1 MNAGIFYIKRGDRA
15 PSLLYRLRPKVDLT
29 GATGVVFN
37 MRAADGSVIIN
48 RALAQIDGDPTQGVL
63 RYDWQAG
70 DTATPGTFESEFEV
84 TLAGGLATTFPTP
97 DYIRVIVVAD
107 VA

>member
-1 MNAGIFYIKRGDRA
+1 MNAGVFYIKRGDRA
-15 PSLLYRLRPKVDLT
+15 PSLLYRLRPKVEMT

-37 MRAADGSVIIN
+37 MRAQGGAVVIN
-48 RALAQIDGDPTQGVL
+48 RAQAQIDGDPTQGVL

-70 DTATPGTFESEFEV
+70 DTATLGNFEAEFEV
-84 TLAGGLATTFPTP
+84 TLAGGLPTTFPTP

-107 VA
+107 LG